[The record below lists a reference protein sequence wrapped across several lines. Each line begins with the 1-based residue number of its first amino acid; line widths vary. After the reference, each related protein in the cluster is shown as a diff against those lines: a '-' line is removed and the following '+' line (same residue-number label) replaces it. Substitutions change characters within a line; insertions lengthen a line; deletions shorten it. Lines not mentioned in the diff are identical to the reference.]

1 MLWGRAHRCS
11 SFKALNVIA
20 GAGQCVHCNLSLS
33 SNLSAN
39 APSHPLSSC
48 SSSSFTSSCSTS
60 LPSVLLSSLSRSPR
74 PSFFFSPPPPLLTSP
89 FLSSQHVELTGGDWA
104 SSRLLP
110 PQAPWHTASTQR
122 SEVSTSGGADETL
135 SVLREHTSPFLAVS
149 NHLGSWVTEL
159 LQCAGLY
166 VTPFEY
172 LYMGTQTCVSTFPS
186 HESLWHN
193 VRCFESVSYS
203 RDHRFHSIHSC
214 KSKQFTAPGLEMML
228 SCFK

>member
-1 MLWGRAHRCS
+1 MLWGRAHRSS

-20 GAGQCVHCNLSLS
+20 GARLCVHCNLSLS

-74 PSFFFSPPPPLLTSP
+74 PSFFFFLTSP
-89 FLSSQHVELTGGDWA
+89 FLSPRHVESTGGDWV

-122 SEVSTSGGADETL
+122 AEVAASGGADETL
-135 SVLREHTSPFLAVS
+135 SALHEHTSPFLAVS
-149 NHLGSWVTEL
+149 KHLGSWVTEL
-159 LQCAGLY
+159 
-166 VTPFEY
+166 
-172 LYMGTQTCVSTFPS
+172 
-186 HESLWHN
+186 
-193 VRCFESVSYS
+193 
-203 RDHRFHSIHSC
+203 
-214 KSKQFTAPGLEMML
+214 
-228 SCFK
+228 

>member
-1 MLWGRAHRCS
+1 MLWGWAHRCS
-11 SFKALNVIA
+11 SFKTLNVIA

-74 PSFFFSPPPPLLTSP
+74 PSVFFLFCFFSPPSHLAVPLPRGTWSRPAVTESHLVCSP
-89 FLSSQHVELTGGDWA
+89 LRLPDTQHPHRGLRWRRVEELMKPSA
-104 SSRLLP
+104 
-110 PQAPWHTASTQR
+110 Q
-122 SEVSTSGGADETL
+122 
-135 SVLREHTSPFLAVS
+135 REHTSPFLAVS
-149 NHLGSWVTEL
+149 EHLGSWVTEL
-159 LQCAGLY
+159 LQCVGLY

-193 VRCFESVSYS
+193 VRCFESLSYS
-203 RDHRFHSIHSC
+203 RDHRFHSC
-214 KSKQFTAPGLEMML
+214 KTKQFIAQWLEMMM
-228 SCFK
+228 SCYE

>member
-1 MLWGRAHRCS
+1 MLWGWAHRCS
-11 SFKALNVIA
+11 SFKTLNVIA

-74 PSFFFSPPPPLLTSP
+74 PSVFFLFFFFSPLSPRRSSPPR
-89 FLSSQHVELTGGDWA
+89 HVEPTGGDWV

-122 SEVSTSGGADETL
+122 AEVAASGGADETQRPAWTHL
-135 SVLREHTSPFLAVS
+135 SF
-149 NHLGSWVTEL
+149 LGSQRTSGLMSHWIITVCGIVCDTLWVFIYGHPNMCFYL
-159 LQCAGLY
+159 
-166 VTPFEY
+166 PFSWIT
-172 LYMGTQTCVSTFPS
+172 LT
-186 HESLWHN
+186 
-193 VRCFESVSYS
+193 
-203 RDHRFHSIHSC
+203 
-214 KSKQFTAPGLEMML
+214 
-228 SCFK
+228 